1 MIPSKAGREFIV
13 RGVSALG
20 HSPGWL
26 AVTAGLIAPLGATL
40 VAFRVNPTAR
50 LPYPSSLIITDSS
63 MAVISIMVKRGDLW
77 GDTANRN
84 LLPLRPTGGFDGIAS
99 VFGARAAPRTSGVRP
114 IRALLR
120 HQRFGRSG

>member
-50 LPYPSSLIITDSS
+50 LPYPSSVINNDSS

-77 GDTANRN
+77 GDTANGN
-84 LLPLRPTGGFDGIAS
+84 LLPLRPTGDFDALN
-99 VFGARAAPRTSGVRP
+99 RTAMRLFQGEIGR
-114 IRALLR
+114 
-120 HQRFGRSG
+120 QRLS

>member
-63 MAVISIMVKRGDLW
+63 MAVISIMVERGDLS
-77 GDTANRN
+77 GAAAKIGK
-84 LLPLRPTGGFDGIAS
+84 LLPLRPTRDFDALD
-99 VFGARAAPRTSGVRP
+99 RAAMR
-114 IRALLR
+114 LL
-120 HQRFGRSG
+120 QGESAGGA